1 MNIKIKKNQDELL
14 NQFKTEI
21 ASGSCNLSS
30 FEDFSGL
37 LENIIYES
45 SNEKSITKII
55 ELIGSDNVHFEHW
68 VNYKF
73 DCLEAIPE
81 SQKGIIVKLYQTFFT
96 KRMLN
101 SFKYLYIYQNSL
113 PKLLMQM
120 ELFPLMEM
128 WFHVNIPKTH
138 IDSDEIVTNMCDFI
152 NDVYGLDKSDFEKIY
167 SNYAEDNLAA

>member
-1 MNIKIKKNQDELL
+1 MKTKKNQQELL
-14 NQFKTEI
+14 NQFKSEI
-21 ASGSCNLSS
+21 AKGACNLSS
-30 FEDFSGL
+30 YEDVSRL
-37 LENIIYES
+37 LESIIDES

-73 DCLEAIPE
+73 DCLVELPE
-81 SQKGIIVKLYQTFFT
+81 SQRGVIVKLYQIVFT

-101 SFKYLYIYQNSL
+101 SFRYLYIYQNSL

-120 ELFPLMEM
+120 ELFPLIEM
-128 WFHVNIPKTH
+128 WFHVNIPKTQ
-138 IDSDEIVTNMCDFI
+138 IDSDELVTNMCDFL
-152 NDVYGLDKSDFEKIY
+152 NDAYGLDKSEFEKIY